1 MMISRGEVSHGA
13 GWLAVRAPAKINL
26 TLHVLGRRD
35 DGYHALESLV
45 VFAGAG
51 DDLSFSP
58 GDRLDLVVSGP
69 RAGGIGLGADNL
81 VLKAAQALAAHVPG
95 LTLGRFH
102 LVKRLPVASGI
113 GGGSADAAAA
123 LRLLAAHNG
132 IARDDARLVAA
143 AQATGAD
150 VPVCLSSAARMMRG
164 AGEDLGPVLA
174 LPPLFAVLVNPGV
187 AVETAAVFRGL
198 GLKAGDIWDG
208 EPHPDLTAAAR
219 GVAQARTSLKA
230 ALAGGRNDLEKPA
243 HAIAPVIGEAL
254 ALLRGAESCWLAR
267 MSGSGA
273 TVFGLFE
280 DYHGAAAAR
289 RSIAARR
296 PDWWVKATVL
306 R

>member
-1 MMISRGEVSHGA
+1 MMTARGAMGRGA
-13 GWLAVRAPAKINL
+13 GWLQARAPAKINL
-26 TLHVLGRRD
+26 TLHVLGRRH

-45 VFAGAG
+45 VFAGTG
-51 DDLSFSP
+51 DDLTFWP
-58 GDRLDLVVSGP
+58 GDRVDLAVSGP
-69 RAGGIGLGADNL
+69 RAGAIGVGADNL
-81 VLKAAQALAAHVPG
+81 VLKAAHALAARVPG
-95 LTLGRFH
+95 LRLGRFH

-132 IARDDARLVAA
+132 IAPDDARLAAA

-150 VPVCLSSAARMMRG
+150 VPVCLASTARMMRG
-164 AGEDLGPVLA
+164 AGEDLGPELD

-198 GLKAGDIWDG
+198 GLEPGDGWDG
-208 EPHPDLTAAAR
+208 EPHPDLAEATCGVPRAR
-219 GVAQARTSLKA
+219 ASLQA
-230 ALAGGRNDLEKPA
+230 ALAGGRNDLERPA
-243 HAIAPVIGEAL
+243 HALAPVIGEAL
-254 ALLRGAESCWLAR
+254 VRLRGTERCWLAR

-273 TVFGLFE
+273 TVFGLF
-280 DYHGAAAAR
+280 DDCHAAAAAR
-289 RSIAARR
+289 RAVAAER

>member
-1 MMISRGEVSHGA
+1 MMTSRGEISRGG
-13 GWLAVRAPAKINL
+13 GWLAMRAPAKVNL

-45 VFAGAG
+45 VFAGTG
-51 DDLSFSP
+51 DDLTFSP
-58 GDRLDLVVSGP
+58 GDRLDLAVSGP
-69 RAGGIGLGADNL
+69 RAGGIGHGADNL
-81 VLKAAQALAAHVPG
+81 VLKAAEALAARVPG
-95 LTLGRFH
+95 LALGRFH
-102 LVKRLPVASGI
+102 LIKRLPVASGI

-143 AQATGAD
+143 ARATGAD
-150 VPVCLSSAARMMRG
+150 VPVCLASKARMMRG

-187 AVETAAVFRGL
+187 AVETATVFRGL
-198 GLKAGDIWDG
+198 GLKPGDGWGG
-208 EPHPDLTAAAR
+208 EPHPDLAAAAC
-219 GVAQARTSLKA
+219 GVAQARASLQA
-230 ALAGGRNDLEKPA
+230 ALAGGRNDLERPA
-243 HAIAPVIGEAL
+243 QAIAPVIDEAL

-273 TVFGLFE
+273 TVFGLF
-280 DYHGAAAAR
+280 DDGRGAAAAR
-289 RSIAARR
+289 QTIAARC